1 MEFLGEVLAWYT
13 DPARWS
19 GRNSLPELLGG
30 HLLLSAA
37 SLLVALLI
45 ALPVGLYIGHT
56 GRGAQMAVAVS
67 NIGRAVP
74 SLGWLGI
81 VYPITTALL
90 ARSGHGFLP
99 ALIALVALAIPPIV
113 TNAYAGLREVDADLQ
128 EAGRGVGM
136 SELQLL
142 RRVEVP
148 VALPVILAGVRSSAV
163 AIVATA
169 PLTSLVGADTLG
181 TFILAGLSLSNEVQT
196 FAAALLVVV
205 IALLTEFGF
214 GWLERRATSPGLGG
228 AGGLPVTPTEP
239 VGGLPAGAGGA

>member
-1 MEFLGEVLAWYT
+1 MEFLGEVIGWYT

-30 HLLLSAA
+30 HLTLSAV

-56 GRGAQMAVAVS
+56 GRGAQVAVVVS

-81 VYPITTALL
+81 VYPVTTALL
-90 ARSGHGFLP
+90 QRAGHGFLP
-99 ALIALVALAIPPIV
+99 ALIALVALGLPPIV
-113 TNAYAGLREVDADLQ
+113 TNTFTGVRGVDDDLR

-136 SELQLL
+136 TELQLL
-142 RRVEVP
+142 WRVEVP
-148 VALPVILAGVRSSAV
+148 VALPVILAGIRSSAV

-181 TFILAGLSLSNEVQT
+181 TYILAGLDLSNEVQV
-196 FAAALLVVV
+196 FAAALLVVA
-205 IALLTEFGF
+205 IALLTELGL
-214 GWLERRATSPGLGG
+214 GWLERRATSPGLSGRDPQTDTTTPVSEPRG
-228 AGGLPVTPTEP
+228 AG
-239 VGGLPAGAGGA
+239 